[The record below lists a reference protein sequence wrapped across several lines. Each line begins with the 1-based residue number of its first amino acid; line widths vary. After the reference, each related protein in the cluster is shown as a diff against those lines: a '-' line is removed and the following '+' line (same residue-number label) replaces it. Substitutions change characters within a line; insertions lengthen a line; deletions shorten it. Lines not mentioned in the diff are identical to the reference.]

1 MQQLSAQDITGG
13 FVSST
18 SPLSSPANSLAPGSK
33 NLLLVGN
40 GKSLAWSGA
49 LLQASKV
56 GAREMFNLPN
66 GQYAGLGNGSGGGGS
81 IIGLIARAFGFI
93 GSGPLTVNGATT
105 ALAATTALQLLLY
118 HSGAYD
124 ATAYVA
130 GLDPPSAPTIAEHST
145 DTSTTNNGTT
155 SARIHFVRS
164 ATGGRSRMGPVS
176 NVITV
181 TGKKVVLGVDPADLA
196 TAAAMGYDRIG
207 VDVPQ
212 WGFGS
217 TGPMYTLREV
227 PISSLATIDGVAN
240 AVELEWASA
249 ELQGK
254 DLGPIEDD
262 PPPDGVFAVALEDV
276 IAVIGSDGDLDLG
289 PSLASP
295 GTGISASLKTFVES
309 FPADYK
315 LYMPGAP
322 KGVLPRPSDGFA
334 FVGGPDF
341 MCALSY
347 TGATPPLSLQT
358 IWDGTGISAPG
369 NMFLGKGGRLVAFT
383 GQRGMVRIGEKGEPV
398 NEWSAPVADEVAGWT
413 PEDVVGGWDD
423 KYQLEVFF
431 HHRTA
436 LCFNT
441 RFETWCAPLDLS
453 SLLGANEVVCGAV
466 TVGGTLY
473 FSTRDTVSTGSA
485 LKVWTLH
492 GGAGSTYTAR
502 LAWVESR
509 SYADEVFQVAIKLRC
524 DNAARPVTVKIYAND
539 DETTPVLNVTRTLPR
554 TGLQTLT
561 LRPNLRGLRNLKAE
575 VSQQS
580 DGGDTGL
587 DGVTCAGVTSEVVTV

>member
-1 MQQLSAQDITGG
+1 MQSLSQQEITGG

-33 NLLLVGN
+33 NLLLVGT

-56 GAREMFNLPN
+56 GGREMFNLPT
-66 GQYAGLGNGSGGGGS
+66 GGYAGLGNGAGGGGS
-81 IIGLIARAFGFI
+81 IVGLIARAIAFI
-93 GSGPLTVNGATT
+93 GSGPLTLDGATT
-105 ALAATTALQLLLY
+105 AINATTALQLLLY

-130 GLDPPSAPTIAEHST
+130 GLDPPSAPTVYEHSAN
-145 DTSTTNNGTT
+145 TSTTNNGTT
-155 SARIHFVRS
+155 SVRLHFVRS

-181 TGKKVVLGVDPADLA
+181 TGKTVVLSVDAADLVV
-196 TAAAMGYDRIG
+196 AAAMGYDRIG
-207 VDVPQ
+207 VDLVQ
-212 WGFGS
+212 WGFGA
-217 TGPMYTLREV
+217 TGPHYIFTEV
-227 PISSLATIDGVAN
+227 AISGLATIDGHAN
-240 AVELEWASA
+240 AVELEWSSA

-262 PPPDGVFAVALEDV
+262 PPPDAVFAVGLEDV
-276 IAVIGSDGDLDLG
+276 LAAIGCYGDLTSGVSLANPGTAIAV
-289 PSLASP
+289 
-295 GTGISASLKTFVES
+295 SLKTFIES
-309 FPADYK
+309 FPADFL

-334 FVGGPDF
+334 YVGGPDF

-358 IWDGTGISAPG
+358 IWDGTGIAAPG

-383 GQRGMVRIGEKGEPV
+383 GQRGVVRIGEKGEPE
-398 NEWSAPVADEVAGWT
+398 NRWSADIADAVAAWT
-413 PEDVVGGWDD
+413 PEFVVGGWDD
-423 KYQLEVFF
+423 KYQLEVLF
-431 HHRTA
+431 HRREA
-436 LCFNT
+436 YAFNT
-441 RFETWCAPLDLS
+441 RLEKWSALIDLS
-453 SLLGANEVVCGAV
+453 TLLGASEVVCAAV
-466 TVGGTLY
+466 TVGGILY
-473 FSTRDTVSTGSA
+473 FATRDTVSTASA

-492 GGAGSTYTAR
+492 GGVGSTYTAR
-502 LAWVESR
+502 LAWVFTQGE
-509 SYADEVFQVAIKLRC
+509 ADELFQLEVKFRC
-524 DNAARPVTVKIYAND
+524 DNPARPVTVKVYANE
-539 DETTPVLNVTRTLPR
+539 DETTPILNTTRTPAR
-554 TGLQTLT
+554 AGLQTIV
-561 LRPNLRGLRNLKAE
+561 LRPNLRGLRSYKVE

-587 DGVTCAGVTSEVVTV
+587 DFVTCKGVTSEVVAI